1 MRWLVAGVGV
11 GVVVLLA
18 AGCASGPVGTVVGT
32 FQEETG
38 PMLAPGQA
46 SNGPWALSGTVR
58 FTGANGEHVD
68 VAVPAGSAG
77 KFSARLAPGTYTVT
91 GLTAEMGSV
100 DPNSGLPSQPPCEM
114 QNMGS
119 TRVRAGQ
126 TDRITLTCIGP

>member
-1 MRWLVAGVGV
+1 MRWLGAGF
-11 GVVVLLA
+11 GVVVLLV
-18 AGCASGPVGTVVGT
+18 AGCASGSAGSVVGT

-38 PMLAPGQA
+38 PSLPNGQA
-46 SNGPWALSGTVR
+46 VNGPWPLSGTVR
-58 FTGANGEHVD
+58 FTGANGQQVD
-68 VAVPAGSAG
+68 VPVGSSG

-100 DPNSGLPSQPPCEM
+100 DPSTGRNPQSPCGM
-114 QNMGS
+114 QTMSS